1 MKIILASASPRRKE
15 LLKMVTPKFE
25 VIISKVDETLK
36 KDLTPKEQVVRL
48 AYLKAKDIFDRTL
61 GDRIIIGSD
70 TIVVKDGKIYGKPKD
85 NKQAKSMIKKL
96 IQGDRTHSVIT
107 GLCIM
112 VEKDGEIKEYK
123 TYDEAKVYLKN
134 ITDKEIKK
142 WVDLGKAIDKAGAY
156 AMQEEF
162 CVHVEKID
170 GNYTTIV
177 GLPVHKVYDILK
189 KYK

>member
-48 AYLKAKDIFDRTL
+48 AYLKAKDIFDRTV

-96 IQGDRTHSVIT
+96 IQGDRIHSVIT